1 MDQKSPQSR
10 AFLMSTSSV
19 VPAVQP
25 SPLGRASPVG
35 EARAPEART
44 FSLTRATA
52 IRYLWAVTRL
62 GMAWTF
68 LWPFLDKT
76 FGLGHETA
84 SAQAW
89 ISGGN
94 PSKGFLSGSV
104 GAFSGFY
111 QSIAGAGIVNWLFM
125 VGLLAIAV
133 SLSFGIAMRFAAA
146 AGSLMLL
153 LMWSASLPPQ
163 DDLFLD
169 NHIIYALLLIGLAL
183 VGAGNTL
190 GLGRRWTQTSLVRR
204 YPWLT

>member
-1 MDQKSPQSR
+1 MDQKSPQTRHSM
-10 AFLMSTSSV
+10 MSTTPV
-19 VPAVQP
+19 APAG
-25 SPLGRASPVG
+25 PLGRV
-35 EARAPEART
+35 APKPMGRTAGSRT
-44 FSLTRATA
+44 FSLTRETA
-52 IRYLWAVTRL
+52 LRYLWAVTRL

-68 LWPFLDKT
+68 LWPFLDKM
-76 FGLGHETA
+76 FGLGHQTT

-89 ISGGN
+89 INGGN

-104 GAFSGFY
+104 GAFSSFY

-125 VGLLAIAV
+125 VGLLAIAI

-146 AGSLMLL
+146 AGSVMLV

-190 GLGRRWTQTSLVRR
+190 GLGRRWTQTNLVQHH
-204 YPWLT
+204 PWLT

>member
-1 MDQKSPQSR
+1 MDQKSPQGRQSM
-10 AFLMSTSSV
+10 MSATPV
-19 VPAVQP
+19 APARP
-25 SPLGRASPVG
+25 A
-35 EARAPEART
+35 ARAAPMPRTREIGARSFT
-44 FSLTRATA
+44 LTRETA
-52 IRYLWAVTRL
+52 LRYLWAVIRL

-68 LWPFLDKT
+68 LWPFMDKM
-76 FGLGHETA
+76 FGLGHQTT

-89 ISGGN
+89 INGGN

-111 QSIAGAGIVNWLFM
+111 TSIAGAGIVNWLFM
-125 VGLLAIAV
+125 IGLLAIAV

-146 AGSLMLL
+146 AGVTMLI
-153 LMWSASLPPQ
+153 LMWSASLPPA

-190 GLGRRWTQTSLVRR
+190 GLGRRWTQTDLVKR
-204 YPWLT
+204 YSWLA

>member
-1 MDQKSPQSR
+1 MDQNSAQTRTSM
-10 AFLMSTSSV
+10 MSTAPVAS
-19 VPAVQP
+19 AG
-25 SPLGRASPVG
+25 PLGRVMPIP
-35 EARAPEART
+35 EARAAGTRT

-52 IRYLWAVTRL
+52 VRYLWAVTRL

-76 FGLGHETA
+76 FGLGHQTA

-89 ISGGN
+89 INGGN
-94 PSKGFLSGSV
+94 PSQGFLSGSV

-111 QSIAGAGIVNWLFM
+111 QGIAGAGIVNWLFM

-133 SLSFGIAMRFAAA
+133 SLSFGVAMRFAAA
-146 AGSLMLL
+146 AGSVMLL
-153 LMWSASLPPQ
+153 LMWSAALPPQ

-169 NHIIYALLLIGLAL
+169 NHIIYALLLVGLAL

-190 GLGRRWTQTSLVRR
+190 GLGRRWAQTRLVQRHR
-204 YPWLT
+204 WLT